1 MYLFFSLLLS
11 FLNEYFYRLR
21 WKARS
26 FMYFMDSFI
35 ITLWSYH
42 PYQRTIRKLRVNGSK
57 KVELPWWKNGSI
69 FERKI
74 WQWLIKTESNEMA
87 LIWVN
92 NHVVFIKP
100 FWYYHKVMSESVDH
114 NISVFVWGMHS
125 IFFCMVAT
133 CSTFNKTKKIIN
145 ENVWKQGVKDRALMH
160 NGRSCCHLLKWSP
173 TFVLWFLFEYSIR
186 KLRLFYRSHKVLIY
200 IECCFG
206 LAY

>member
-26 FMYFMDSFI
+26 FMYFIDSFI

-57 KVELPWWKNGSI
+57 KVELSWWKNGSI

-92 NHVVFIKP
+92 NHVVFINHSDIITKSCLSLLITISA
-100 FWYYHKVMSESVDH
+100 FLSEECILFSSAWLQPV
-114 NISVFVWGMHS
+114 VLP
-125 IFFCMVAT
+125 
-133 CSTFNKTKKIIN
+133 TKWKRLLMKMF
-145 ENVWKQGVKDRALMH
+145 ENRGSR
-160 NGRSCCHLLKWSP
+160 
-173 TFVLWFLFEYSIR
+173 
-186 KLRLFYRSHKVLIY
+186 
-200 IECCFG
+200 IER
-206 LAY
+206 